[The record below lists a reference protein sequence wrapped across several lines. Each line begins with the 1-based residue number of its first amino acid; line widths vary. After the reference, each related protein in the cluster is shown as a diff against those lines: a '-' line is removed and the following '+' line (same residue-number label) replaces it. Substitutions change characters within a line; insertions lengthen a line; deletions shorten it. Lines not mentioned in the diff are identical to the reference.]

1 MDTARHAL
9 LDLAR
14 EARGDVRAD
23 AATRELYAVDA
34 SLYRRV
40 PVGALLAAH
49 DDDLALAVDCCA
61 RHDIPLTMRGAG
73 TSLAGQAVGRGL
85 VVDCSRLRGV
95 EVDPGSMTAR
105 VGPGVVLDDLNRAA
119 AAHGLMFGPDVATGS
134 RATLG
139 GMIGNN
145 SAGARS
151 IVYGMTADN
160 LVELDVVL
168 ADGTRTSLVKGGQAP
183 AALEA
188 ARALATDQGFPALMR
203 RVSGYAL
210 DRLVGPDPDW
220 PAFLSGSEGTLAVLR
235 SAV

>member
-1 MDTARHAL
+1 MDQPHHAL
-9 LDLAR
+9 LELAR
-14 EARGDVRAD
+14 EARGDVRGD

-40 PVGALLAAH
+40 PVGALLAGSA
-49 DDDLALAVDCCA
+49 DDLALAVDTCA

-73 TSLAGQAVGRGL
+73 TSLAGQSVGRGL
-85 VVDCSRLRGV
+85 VVDCSRLRDI

-119 AAHGLMFGPDVATGS
+119 GAHGLMFGPDVATGS

-151 IVYGMTADN
+151 IVHGMTADN

-168 ADGTRTSLVKGGQAP
+168 ADGTQAVLRRGGAAP

-188 ARALATDQGFPALMR
+188 ARALATDDGFPSLMR

-210 DRLVGPDPDW
+210 DRL
-220 PAFLSGSEGTLAVLR
+220 
-235 SAV
+235 